1 VTDATPSPR
10 AARRERR
17 VRRIVALGVPVLRAL
32 ARTWR
37 FEQENA
43 AGWEALR
50 AAGRPIVFAFWHG
63 RMLPLVQHHRD
74 QGVAVLVSEHSDG
87 EIITRVIERFGFRTV
102 RGSTSRGAARALL
115 GAIHEV
121 AAGRDVAFTPD
132 GPRGPAE
139 SFAPGPL
146 IVAQRTGAP
155 LVLVGAGTRSGWR
168 LRSWDRFLIPK
179 PFARIRVVYSDP
191 IALDA
196 ASPRDAAGAAERFG
210 AMLRERT
217 ARADA

>member
-1 VTDATPSPR
+1 MSDDAGARR
-10 AARRERR
+10 AAARERR
-17 VRRIVALGVPVLRAL
+17 IRRIVGLGLPALRLL

-37 FEQENA
+37 FRQENA
-43 AGWEALR
+43 DKWRALR
-50 AAGRPIVFAFWHG
+50 AAGRPLVFAFWHG

-74 QGVAVLVSEHSDG
+74 ENVAVLVSEHSDG

-102 RGSTSRGAARALL
+102 RGSTYRGAARALL

-155 LVLVGAGTRSGWR
+155 LVLVGAGTRSAWR
-168 LRSWDRFLIPK
+168 LRSWDRFLVPK
-179 PFARIRVVYSDP
+179 PFATIRVVYSDP
-191 IALDA
+191 IVLDA
-196 ASPRDAAGAAERFG
+196 SSPREAAAAAERFG
-210 AMLRERT
+210 TLLRECT